1 MKPRPR
7 VAWER
12 AFWGQGQVLRNAHD
26 DRIVRPLLAVL
37 LLGIHPAQ
45 APSATPAQSAQKN
58 SASAVQ
64 IEPVESGDV
73 ALPAEFRVAIYE
85 NLIEQVT
92 KRGKFQHVYRGGD
105 RSANSAPDLVVLHT
119 RVEGFKRGSQK
130 QREVTTVVGAT
141 SIKVRVQAATRDGRL
156 LVDRNVEGKVRFFGE
171 NRNATHDLSKK
182 VAKLLS
188 QSL

>member
-45 APSATPAQSAQKN
+45 APSARAAQSAQKN
-58 SASAVQ
+58 SVPAVQ

-92 KRGKFQHVYRGGD
+92 KRGKFQHVYRSGD
-105 RSANSAPDLVVLHT
+105 RSANGAPDLVILHT
-119 RVEGFKRGSQK
+119 RVEAFKRGSQK
-130 QREVTTVVGAT
+130 HREVSTVVGAPSMT
-141 SIKVRVQAATRDGRL
+141 MRAQSVRRDGRL
-156 LVDRNVEGKVRFFGE
+156 RSDRRVEGKAG
-171 NRNATHDLSKK
+171 
-182 VAKLLS
+182 
-188 QSL
+188 